1 MHKSKCNLEQCV
13 FAFRPIYA
21 IWFSISIQY
30 HYMFASKKLW
40 SASNCYC
47 QWSIST
53 HTIVLS
59 FDQIWIQDVFPHSL
73 IVWSFCKAP
82 FQGLAGT
89 NPTQKSMLSWL
100 GFFDINII
108 NDRFQNRR
116 KLMLIKKDL
125 VICTLQVSFATPS
138 PWCRHVVY
146 QQAKKLIPFAL
157 WLTIRGRT
165 CSWRCAH
172 VLPRTT

>member
-1 MHKSKCNLEQCV
+1 MPFDFPS
-13 FAFRPIYA
+13 R
-21 IWFSISIQY
+21 FSIPHVRNQETMERKY
-30 HYMFASKKLW
+30 LLLPVVVF
-40 SASNCYC
+40 CD
-47 QWSIST
+47 
-53 HTIVLS
+53 TIVLS

-82 FQGLAGT
+82 FQGVAGT

-100 GFFDINII
+100 GFVDINII
-108 NDRFQNRR
+108 IDRFQNRR
-116 KLMLIKKDL
+116 KLMLIKNDL
-125 VICTLQVSFATPS
+125 VMCTLQVSFATPS

-165 CSWRCAH
+165 
-172 VLPRTT
+172 